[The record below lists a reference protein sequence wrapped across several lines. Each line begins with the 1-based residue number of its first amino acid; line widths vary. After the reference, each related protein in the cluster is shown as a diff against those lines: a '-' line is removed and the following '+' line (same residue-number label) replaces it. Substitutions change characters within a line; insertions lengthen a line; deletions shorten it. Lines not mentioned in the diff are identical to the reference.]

1 MDDIY
6 TIIREDGQSN
16 IKLILSVVSRLHPN
30 VEFTVAMEKEGQLS
44 MRNEVTLE
52 LEILNG
58 SFLVCRTSHIRARP
72 PSKIWSMLTPPN
84 FPTGLST
91 VWSTNSAIINV
102 RQAYFRSIAQ
112 WIVLEFSL
120 IFFSE
125 MRAKKHSFKV
135 VFSSRNSR
143 LEITPAIVTTNYMSE
158 RLEGWL
164 KYALASNWIRQSCRN
179 KVIARHQNKNGG
191 STSSSTTT

>member
-72 PSKIWSMLTPPN
+72 PSKI
-84 FPTGLST
+84 
-91 VWSTNSAIINV
+91 
-102 RQAYFRSIAQ
+102 
-112 WIVLEFSL
+112 
-120 IFFSE
+120 
-125 MRAKKHSFKV
+125 
-135 VFSSRNSR
+135 
-143 LEITPAIVTTNYMSE
+143 
-158 RLEGWL
+158 
-164 KYALASNWIRQSCRN
+164 
-179 KVIARHQNKNGG
+179 
-191 STSSSTTT
+191 